1 MMNSPAAR
9 LTAREIIA
17 KTFSA
22 KSRRGYD
29 PAEVDA
35 YLMDVARQV
44 DELNLEID
52 RLTNE
57 VVRLSFG
64 QPASAPPPVAPVAAP
79 LPEAP
84 PPPPPPVIA
93 AASPPPAPAVASVS
107 NTAAEEESLKLILKA
122 AQKTA
127 EQTIVDARTRAEE
140 ILGEARYRAAEIT
153 RESDRKAFE
162 AASRVQ
168 GDLAAL
174 EDQITMKR
182 GELESIGRTVET
194 ERGRVRALA
203 HDLLRTVGEEAP
215 AAAAAVAGSRSM
227 PAPPVPLEPP
237 PAPSHEPVV
246 LDLTA
251 EEAPTP
257 AASQAGFRNDHDA
270 YTPFSDEN

>member
-64 QPASAPPPVAPVAAP
+64 QPAGSPAPAPAPAPAVA
-79 LPEAP
+79 EAP
-84 PPPPPPVIA
+84 PPPPPT
-93 AASPPPAPAVASVS
+93 PAPAPVAAP
-107 NTAAEEESLKLILKA
+107 TAASISASEAEEESLKLILKA

-127 EQTIVDARTRAEE
+127 EQTITDARSRADE
-140 ILGEARYRAAEIT
+140 ILSEARYRAAEIT

-162 AASRVQ
+162 AASRAQ
-168 GDLAAL
+168 GELVAL
-174 EDQITMKR
+174 EEQLVAKR
-182 GELESIGRTVET
+182 NEIEAMSRTVEV
-194 ERGRVRALA
+194 EKGRVRSLA
-203 HDLLRTVGEEAP
+203 QELLRSVGDEVPAGAPRP
-215 AAAAAVAGSRSM
+215 AAINQ
-227 PAPPVPLEPP
+227 PPVALEPP
-237 PAPSHEPVV
+237 PAAPATAEPVV
-246 LDLTA
+246 LDLTN
-251 EEAPTP
+251 EDTP
-257 AASQAGFRNDHDA
+257 ATTPSSTGGFRNDFDSFS
-270 YTPFSDEN
+270 PFGNES

>member
-1 MMNSPAAR
+1 MMNSPAPR

-64 QPASAPPPVAPVAAP
+64 QPAAAGAAAP
-79 LPEAP
+79 APSPTAVEAP
-84 PPPPPPVIA
+84 PPPPPPSALPSISA
-93 AASPPPAPAVASVS
+93 
-107 NTAAEEESLKLILKA
+107 TEAEEESLKLILKA

-127 EQTIVDARTRAEE
+127 EQTITDARGRAEE
-140 ILGEARYRAAEIT
+140 ILAEARFRASEVT

-162 AASRVQ
+162 AASRAQ
-168 GDLAAL
+168 GELASL
-174 EDQITMKR
+174 EDQLAARKAEI
-182 GELESIGRTVET
+182 ENLSRTVEV
-194 ERGRVRALA
+194 EKGRVRALA
-203 HDLLRTVGEEAP
+203 QDLLRTVGDDARP
-215 AAAAAVAGSRSM
+215 AAPS
-227 PAPPVPLEPP
+227 APPVALEPP
-237 PAPSHEPVV
+237 PVPAPANADAVV
-246 LDLTA
+246 LDLTN
-251 EEAPTP
+251 EEAPSNATAPTP
-257 AASQAGFRNDHDA
+257 GGSSGFRNDFDS
-270 YTPFSDEN
+270 YSPFGNES